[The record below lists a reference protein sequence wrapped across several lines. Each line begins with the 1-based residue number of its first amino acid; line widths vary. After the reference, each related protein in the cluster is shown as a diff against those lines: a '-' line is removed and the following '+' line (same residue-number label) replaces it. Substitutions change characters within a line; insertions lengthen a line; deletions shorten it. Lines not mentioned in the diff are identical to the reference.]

1 MDQWIG
7 GGKKK
12 EKKKSI
18 TFFAVC
24 IWKVSLSCRCTV
36 EIRGRKGGRE
46 REREGNHKCGAQ
58 HTPLKEAR
66 KKNETLHKTS

>member
-1 MDQWIG
+1 MHGSVDRWR
-7 GGKKK
+7 KKK
-12 EKKKSI
+12 RKKKKSI

-46 REREGNHKCGAQ
+46 RERGKPQVWSTA
-58 HTPLKEAR
+58 HTAER
-66 KKNETLHKTS
+66 GEKKK